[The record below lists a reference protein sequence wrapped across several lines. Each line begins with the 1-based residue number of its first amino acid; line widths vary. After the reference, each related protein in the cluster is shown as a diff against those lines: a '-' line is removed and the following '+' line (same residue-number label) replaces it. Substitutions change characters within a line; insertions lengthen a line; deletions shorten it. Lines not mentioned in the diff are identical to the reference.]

1 MQHNRCVKTFSGRRA
16 SSGEALTPLLELIKF
31 RGAKT
36 LQQRLHSRKA
46 SARFTQIPL
55 SDVVF
60 IFEPSDGA
68 SALLT

>member
-1 MQHNRCVKTFSGRRA
+1 
-16 SSGEALTPLLELIKF
+16 
-31 RGAKT
+31 